1 MLVDLRNVC
10 AHHDRLFNRIFQ
22 KQPSR
27 LRRQNLPTAPV
38 NKLKARLECLDH
50 LLTSRGLAGG
60 RVAAVQALLA
70 RYPDVQPAEVGY

>member
-1 MLVDLRNVC
+1 
-10 AHHDRLFNRIFQ
+10 
-22 KQPSR
+22 
-27 LRRQNLPTAPV
+27 
-38 NKLKARLECLDH
+38 LECLDH